1 MFLLFIIFLY
11 THLYN
16 ADYCTLQH
24 FSSFMQTKVNNQQLL
39 YTFSL
44 QLSFS
49 ILSFY
54 PIPVKSFL
62 GKAQTPRPLH
72 KLYRNPLR
80 GSDLKAFQKPLSIS
94 QEKYYLQKYQEG
106 DSQAKNILI
115 EHNLRLVAHVVKK
128 YQGTGEDTD
137 DLISIGTIGL
147 IKAVTTFNPQK
158 ASRLSTYAARCIENE
173 LLMYFRAKK
182 KHSKE
187 VSLYEPIGT
196 DKEGNEINLLDVIES
211 APVDIVEDCYIREN
225 TDYLLRSLKK
235 VLSDKEYQ
243 VICCRYGLFGME
255 EETQREIAR
264 KLCISRSYVSR
275 IEKTALQKLRG
286 LFPQMQ

>member
-1 MFLLFIIFLY
+1 MLPA
-11 THLYN
+11 
-16 ADYCTLQH
+16 ADYARSGYSLPENH
-24 FSSFMQTKVNNQQLL
+24 PPDIFEDNIFPGIWTKV
-39 YTFSL
+39 FE
-44 QLSFS
+44 
-49 ILSFY
+49 
-54 PIPVKSFL
+54 
-62 GKAQTPRPLH
+62 
-72 KLYRNPLR
+72 
-80 GSDLKAFQKPLSIS
+80 KPSNR
-94 QEKYYLQKYQEG
+94 YLEG
-106 DSQAKNILI
+106 DFYIVYV
-115 EHNLRLVAHVVKK
+115 RDRVLV
-128 YQGTGEDTD
+128 
-137 DLISIGTIGL
+137 L
-147 IKAVTTFNPQK
+147 
-158 ASRLSTYAARCIENE
+158 
-173 LLMYFRAKK
+173 FRAKK

>member
-1 MFLLFIIFLY
+1 M
-11 THLYN
+11 
-16 ADYCTLQH
+16 
-24 FSSFMQTKVNNQQLL
+24 
-39 YTFSL
+39 
-44 QLSFS
+44 
-49 ILSFY
+49 
-54 PIPVKSFL
+54 
-62 GKAQTPRPLH
+62 
-72 KLYRNPLR
+72 
-80 GSDLKAFQKPLSIS
+80 KAFQKPLSIS

-196 DKEGNEINLLDVIES
+196 DKEGNQRSDQDC
-211 APVDIVEDCYIREN
+211 PVAEYHRRRVHQDTRMGEEVQQLSEN
-225 TDYLLRSLKK
+225 R
-235 VLSDKEYQ
+235 Q
-243 VICCRYGLFGME
+243 W
-255 EETQREIAR
+255 
-264 KLCISRSYVSR
+264 LC
-275 IEKTALQKLRG
+275 
-286 LFPQMQ
+286 LFPQSLYLSVRRWSEDIHHLV

>member
-1 MFLLFIIFLY
+1 M
-11 THLYN
+11 
-16 ADYCTLQH
+16 
-24 FSSFMQTKVNNQQLL
+24 
-39 YTFSL
+39 
-44 QLSFS
+44 
-49 ILSFY
+49 
-54 PIPVKSFL
+54 
-62 GKAQTPRPLH
+62 
-72 KLYRNPLR
+72 
-80 GSDLKAFQKPLSIS
+80 KAFQKPLSIS

-187 VSLYEPIGT
+187 VSLYDPIGT
-196 DKEGNEINLLDVIES
+196 DKEGNEICL
-211 APVDIVEDCYIREN
+211 VDIVEGKNTDLAEMINKKQEIREMYHYMAQLN
-225 TDYLLRSLKK
+225 ERERQILSL
-235 VLSDKEYQ
+235 
-243 VICCRYGLFGME
+243 RYGILGQKE
-255 EETQREIAR
+255 TTQREIAQ
-264 KLCISRSYVSR
+264 KLGISRSYVSR
-275 IEKTALQKLRG
+275 IEKNALSKLRSCFREKG
-286 LFPQMQ
+286 KTGIRESR